1 MFIIKVTLDL
11 TIKYTRHVHY
21 KSFNSL
27 YSSPLLNMPLLPKT
41 TNQATPTK
49 DHQSDHSHQ
58 RPPIRPLLP
67 KTTNQATPTKDHQS
81 DQVLDTLRL
90 LSTSKLSPSILKTP
104 LVIHFF
110 IAEGGDYYVLSSF
123 SCNLLVIS
131 ISI

>member
-1 MFIIKVTLDL
+1 MFIIKVLIL
-11 TIKYTRHVHY
+11 YTVVLFLICHSYQRPPIR
-21 KSFNSL
+21 
-27 YSSPLLNMPLLPKT
+27 PLPPKTTNQATPTKDHQSDHSHQRPPIRSLLPKT

-90 LSTSKLSPSILKTP
+90 LSTSKLSPSI
-104 LVIHFF
+104 
-110 IAEGGDYYVLSSF
+110 
-123 SCNLLVIS
+123 
-131 ISI
+131 

>member
-49 DHQSDHSHQ
+49 DHQSGHSHQ
-58 RPPIRPLLP
+58 RPPIRPLPP

-81 DQVLDTLRL
+81 DHSYQRPPIRPL
-90 LSTSKLSPSILKTP
+90 PPKTTNQITP
-104 LVIHFF
+104 TKDHQSGHSHQRPPIRPGF
-110 IAEGGDYYVLSSF
+110 GYT
-123 SCNLLVIS
+123 
-131 ISI
+131 